1 MYCSKLG
8 PTERHDQH
16 HHRRPRSNSSPC
28 FRNFKLKLKF
38 FYLLCLRTLC
48 DLKGFINQG
57 WEMIDSSRGHGTEQ
71 GWNWDS
77 QTLMGEWCWWEA
89 LGVWPVRRA
98 GWAVLCHAP
107 NRSRK
112 WCLLDKGC
120 CNLSWSTRLALLKFP
135 TSSVL
140 AEKLRQLLCFDTV
153 ADWKSVAVP
162 F

>member
-77 QTLMGEWCWWEA
+77 QTLMREWCWWEA

-107 NRSRK
+107 GNQTDPGNGVCWTRDAATCLGAQGWPFWSFSLVQ
-112 WCLLDKGC
+112 CLLR
-120 CNLSWSTRLALLKFP
+120 SWDNYF
-135 TSSVL
+135 VL
-140 AEKLRQLLCFDTV
+140 IL
-153 ADWKSVAVP
+153 
-162 F
+162 